1 MDSRGRVYAE
11 TASTRRKRSYCNKTT
26 TFQSRAKQLPRS
38 SARNARV
45 CMAICPLP
53 DVVRSYSR
61 PECVLKR
68 TLTRAP
74 LVGSTRFVRDICGPG
89 LNAAARLFEPPRKSL
104 LLENHVNRFD
114 DSNLR
119 ICFAI
124 YNHFMLKLF
133 RSSYIEEVFL
143 CETVVPTTVPSGK
156 PIRIPLPRSGKR
168 GTSQR
173 LYVNV
178 PFRVGICREV
188 GLRSNVRTRC
198 HQKCRCKHQHFQ
210 HLSLL

>member
-114 DSNLR
+114 DSTLR

-143 CETVVPTTVPSGK
+143 CETVVPTTVPSGES
-156 PIRIPLPRSGKR
+156 IGISLPRVGQLCA
-168 GTSQR
+168 SQG
-173 LYVNV
+173 LNVNKS
-178 PFRVGICREV
+178 FGVGISTKID
-188 GLRSNVRTRC
+188 LRSNA
-198 HQKCRCKHQHFQ
+198 
-210 HLSLL
+210 